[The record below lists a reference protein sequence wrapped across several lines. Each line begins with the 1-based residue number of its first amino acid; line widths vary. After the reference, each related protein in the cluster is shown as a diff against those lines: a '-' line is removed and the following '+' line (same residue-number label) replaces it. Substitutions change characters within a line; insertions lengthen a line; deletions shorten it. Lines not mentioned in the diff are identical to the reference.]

1 MLSMREQ
8 GTISCCTWKQDGAS
22 VLALVLPPPN
32 RLPQDHGGWNAHILL
47 PHLHCRENPEVL
59 LGQIAQHIYVKFL
72 RLPGA
77 GGGGGRGG
85 GKWEAGCCLHNAAC
99 GQRRTHCS
107 ALWTGLSACSHE
119 PGSSGAAPRTMT
131 AHHCSCPSFQWSST
145 RCQQLLARQAPPRPS
160 PDKRWQ
166 LRRRSRSRT
175 CC

>member
-77 GGGGGRGG
+77 GGGEGRGQMG
-85 GKWEAGCCLHNAAC
+85 GGLLPA
-99 GQRRTHCS
+99 QCS
-107 ALWTGLSACSHE
+107 LRPAQNPLQCALDRPISLQSRARFVRGSTSNHDCAPLQLPFFSVELNTLPTTASP
-119 PGSSGAAPRTMT
+119 PGPPT
-131 AHHCSCPSFQWSST
+131 AV
-145 RCQQLLARQAPPRPS
+145 AR
-160 PDKRWQ
+160 
-166 LRRRSRSRT
+166 
-175 CC
+175 